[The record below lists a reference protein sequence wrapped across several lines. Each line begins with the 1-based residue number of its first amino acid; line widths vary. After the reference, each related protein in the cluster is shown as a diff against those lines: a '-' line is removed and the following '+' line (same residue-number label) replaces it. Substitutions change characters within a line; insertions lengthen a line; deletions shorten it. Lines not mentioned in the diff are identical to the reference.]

1 MTDRDNRLIVEPVTT
16 QDGRIV
22 RVEAYGDLIVVS
34 DGVDAVYSRSE
45 VELLGEG
52 DLRKGLEKVAGP
64 YMESSP
70 IIGTQRTFDV
80 EIEHLKRNLAE

>member
-1 MTDRDNRLIVEPVTT
+1 MGKNPYLKP
-16 QDGRIV
+16 
-22 RVEAYGDLIVVS
+22 
-34 DGVDAVYSRSE
+34 
-45 VELLGEG
+45 
-52 DLRKGLEKVAGP
+52 LRKGLEKVAGP